1 MESQDNF
8 YDHYKDTFDLQKG
21 YLKKRDSLT
30 VVLLIMTAVLLL
42 QIQAPN
48 ITQDIANILIK
59 KQAEGVQIDFMYV
72 NSILIFTYLWVV
84 MQYYMIVL
92 LIERNYTYIH
102 SIEKKISNKGD
113 YKIQREGVNYLQ
125 SYPWLKSLVNQIY
138 KGIFPLLVIVVVI
151 IKFIIEYQQQYEF
164 IIFDAIILGLV
175 FLLSLLYLSNR
186 YFNEEYLSNK
196 RYSRFSLYI
205 RLKKYFI
212 K

>member
-138 KGIFPLLVIVVVI
+138 KGIFPLLVIVVVV
-151 IKFIIEYQQQYEF
+151 IKFTIEYQQQYEF
-164 IIFDAIILGLV
+164 IIFDTVILGLAL
-175 FLLSLLYLSNR
+175 LLSLLYLSNR

-196 RYSRFSLYI
+196 RYSRYSIFI

>member
-8 YDHYKDTFDLQKG
+8 YDHYKDTFNLQKG

-30 VVLLIMTAVLLL
+30 VVLLIMTAVLLF
-42 QIQAPN
+42 QIKAPN
-48 ITQDIANILIK
+48 ITQQIADILIK
-59 KQAEGVQIDFMYV
+59 QQAEGLQIDFMYI
-72 NSILIFTYLWVV
+72 NSILIFAYLWVV

-102 SIEKKISNKGD
+102 SIEKNLSNVGD
-113 YKIQREGVNYLQ
+113 YKIQREGVNYLK

-138 KGIFPLLVIVVVI
+138 KGIFPLLVIVVVV
-151 IKFIIEYQQQYEF
+151 IKFIIEYQQKYEF
-164 IIFDAIILGLV
+164 IIFDAVILGLV
-175 FLLSLLYLSNR
+175 LLLSLLYLSNR

-196 RYSRFSLYI
+196 RYAKFSLCV
-205 RLKKYFI
+205 RLKKYII

>member
-30 VVLLIMTAVLLL
+30 VVLLIMTTVLLL

-59 KQAEGVQIDFMYV
+59 QQAEGLQIDFMYV
-72 NSILIFTYLWVV
+72 NSILIFAYLWVV

-92 LIERNYTYIH
+92 LIERSYTYIH
-102 SIEKKISNKGD
+102 YIEKKLSNTGD
-113 YKIQREGVNYLQ
+113 YKIQREGVNYLK

-138 KGIFPLLVIVVVI
+138 KGVFPLLVIVVTV
-151 IKFIIEYQQQYEF
+151 IKFVIEYQQEYEF
-164 IIFDAIILGLV
+164 IIFDAVILGLV
-175 FLLSLLYLSNR
+175 LLLSLLYLSNR
-186 YFNEEYLSNK
+186 YLNEEYLSNK
-196 RYSRFSLYI
+196 RYSRFSFFI